1 MGCLNVQLENTTICD
16 VAIDTTGKNAVSK
29 LSTSTC
35 NTFLLINTQGSHYIV
50 TVNIQNKNKKVAVKT
65 VGKKPTISVSAGL
78 VCQTSLGEY
87 KVFYVA
93 EGPFLVEE
101 GYFRVGGM

>member
-16 VAIDTTGKNAVSK
+16 VAIYITGKNAVSQ
-29 LSTSTC
+29 LSTSPY
-35 NTFLLINTQGSHYIV
+35 NTFLLIKTQGFHYII
-50 TVNIQNKNKKVAVKT
+50 TVNTQNKNKKAAVKT
-65 VGKKPTISVSAGL
+65 VGKKPTISISAGL